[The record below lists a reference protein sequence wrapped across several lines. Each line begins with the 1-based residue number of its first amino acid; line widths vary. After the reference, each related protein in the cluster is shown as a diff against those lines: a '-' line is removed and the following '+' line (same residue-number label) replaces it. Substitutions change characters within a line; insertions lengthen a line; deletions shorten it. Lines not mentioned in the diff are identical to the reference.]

1 INKEGLFNLDV
12 DDTIW
17 QDFDYTDGDLPD
29 WLASEPNRQGINSM
43 LVIDRCDEE
52 LSRLH
57 SERSILQNWMQEEW
71 AALIALEK
79 ETDDAPM
86 AHHLTKYKQTLIAQA
101 CYWIRDTRSIEP
113 SVILGNSW
121 GPSEKELMDER

>member
-1 INKEGLFNLDV
+1 
-12 DDTIW
+12 
-17 QDFDYTDGDLPD
+17 
-29 WLASEPNRQGINSM
+29 M

-101 CYWIRDTRSIEP
+101 CYWIRKYFQLIVHVILPLITRIGDTRSIEP

-121 GPSEKELMDER
+121 GLQKKSSWMSVLCK